1 MTDQHNNPI
10 VINLGDIDISKLLGP
25 DGKVRQ
31 EFSFQ
36 IIVNGNRAV
45 LASVPVDCTTSDG
58 ININKGDVV
67 CLVGAMQGT
76 VIGIHSFSAQAAETW
91 YRFEKGQIPPS
102 IETIVSPGIVAEI
115 AERVRQDE
123 AAKASSIRL
132 AEDTLPVNE
141 ADTTQ
146 KRFTR
151 FAVRSANSGL
161 AA

>member
-10 VINLGDIDISKLLGP
+10 VINTSDIDISKLLGP

-36 IIVNGNRAV
+36 IIVNGNKAA
-45 LASVPVDCTTSDG
+45 LASVPVDCVTSDG
-58 ININKGDVV
+58 ININKNDVV

-102 IETIVSPGIVAEI
+102 IETIVSPEIGVQI
-115 AERVRQDE
+115 AERVRQNE
-123 AAKASSIRL
+123 ALKASSIKI
-132 AEDTLPVNE
+132 AEDTQPSNTDLPP
-141 ADTTQ
+141 Q
-146 KRFTR
+146 RFTR
-151 FAVRSANSGL
+151 FAVRSATSER